1 MISLRPEL
9 LKRYRDIAWLLLK
22 HGRSDL
28 ARSAGLLKAFDEEAP
43 PRAVDGGEAEQLA
56 ADLESLGPTFIK
68 IGQLLSSRADLLPT
82 PYLVALA
89 RLQDRVEP
97 FPGEEA
103 KRIVSEELGERVE
116 LAFASFEDEP
126 MAAASLG
133 QVHRATLLDGR
144 EVAVKVQR
152 PGIRT
157 VIRTDLE
164 AITEIAEALERRTEL
179 GRALGLV
186 DLVRQFR
193 RTLLD
198 ELDYRAEASNLR
210 ELHHNLEGFPRI
222 LVPLPIADHCTARVL
237 TMEYL
242 EGEKIA
248 SLEAGERDVAQAHE
262 LAEELFRSYLHQV
275 LIDGFF
281 HADPHPGNVLLTPDG
296 KIALLDVGQVGRI
309 PPSLQEPMFQLLLA
323 IADGNG
329 EEAAELALRIG
340 EVKEGFDR
348 ARFRRGVSDL
358 VMRHYRADIDQ
369 LRPGQLMLEVYASA
383 GQTGV
388 RVPAQL
394 GVLGKALLELDD
406 IGRTLAPDFNPQ
418 QALVRNAP
426 RVVASRLRR
435 DLAPSQLLS
444 RLLELRELVT
454 VLPERL
460 QQLFAVLSGD
470 RQVRFKM
477 DVIDERQLVVT
488 LHEVANRITA
498 GLLLASIIVG
508 AALTM
513 RVDSAF
519 SLFGYPVIS
528 LFFFLVAGV
537 GSLWLL
543 ATIFWTDRRQ
553 KRAKKNK
560 R

>member
-28 ARSAGLLKAFDEEAP
+28 ARSSGLLKAVDDDL
-43 PRAVDGGEAEQLA
+43 PRQVDAGEAAQLA
-56 ADLESLGPTFIK
+56 TDLESLGPTFIK

-82 PYLVALA
+82 PYLTALA
-89 RLQDRVEP
+89 RLQDQVEP

-133 QVHRATLLDGR
+133 QVHRATLHDGR

-152 PGIRT
+152 PGIRG

-164 AITEIAEALERRTEL
+164 AITEIAEALERRTEI

-186 DLVRQFR
+186 ELVRQFR

-198 ELDYRAEASNLR
+198 ELDYRSEAGNLR
-210 ELHHNLEGFPRI
+210 QLHQNLEGFPRI
-222 LVPLPIADHCTARVL
+222 LVPLPIADHCSARVL

-242 EGEKIA
+242 AGEKIA
-248 SLEAGERDVAQAHE
+248 CLGAGGRSVEHAHE
-262 LAEELFRSYLHQV
+262 LAEELFRAYLHQV

-281 HADPHPGNVLLTPDG
+281 HADPHPGNVMLTPDG

-348 ARFRRGVSDL
+348 NRFRSGVADL

-369 LRPGQLMLEVYASA
+369 LRPGQLMLEVYAAA

-394 GVLGKALLELDD
+394 GVLGKALLQLDE

-426 RVVASRLRR
+426 RVIASRLRR
-435 DLAPSQLLS
+435 DFAPSQVLS
-444 RLLELRELVT
+444 RLLELRELVSA
-454 VLPERL
+454 LPERL

-470 RQVRFKM
+470 RQVRFKL
-477 DVIDERQLVVT
+477 DVVDERQLVMT

-498 GLLLASIIVG
+498 GLLLAALIVG

-513 RVDSAF
+513 RVESRF
-519 SLFGYPVIS
+519 SLFGYPVIA
-528 LFFFLVAGV
+528 LFFFLIAAV
-537 GSLWLL
+537 GGLWLL
-543 ATIFWTDRRQ
+543 WTIFWTDRRQ
-553 KRAKKNK
+553 KKPKKD
-560 R
+560 RR

>member
-9 LKRYRDIAWLLLK
+9 LKRYRDVAWLLLR

-28 ARSAGLLKAFDEEAP
+28 VRSSGLISALDEEA
-43 PRAVDGGEAEQLA
+43 AKVVDPGAAEQLA
-56 ADLESLGPTFIK
+56 ADLEALGPTFIK
-68 IGQLLSSRADLLPT
+68 IGQLLASRADLLPT
-82 PYLVALA
+82 SYLTALA
-89 RLQDRVEP
+89 RLQDQVEP

-103 KRIVSEELGERVE
+103 ERLVSEELGVGLER
-116 LAFASFEDEP
+116 AFASFDPVP

-133 QVHRATLLDGR
+133 QVHRATLHDGR

-152 PGIRT
+152 PGIRA

-164 AITEIAEALERRTEL
+164 AVSEIAEALERRTEI

-186 DLVRQFR
+186 DLVDQFR

-198 ELDYRAEASNLR
+198 ELDYRTEAGNLR
-210 ELHHNLEGFPRI
+210 QLHQNLQGFSRI
-222 LVPLPIADHCTARVL
+222 LVPLPIPEYCSGRVL

-242 EGEKIA
+242 PGTKIA
-248 SLEAGERDVAQAHE
+248 ALEHAGLPGRDARE

-281 HADPHPGNVLLTPDG
+281 HADPHPGNVVLTPDAR
-296 KIALLDVGQVGRI
+296 IALLDVGQVGRI

-340 EVKEGFDR
+340 EIKEGFDR
-348 ARFRRGVSDL
+348 KRFRRGVADL

-369 LRPGQLMLEVYASA
+369 LRPGQLMLEVYAAA

-388 RVPAQL
+388 RVPPQL
-394 GVLGKALLELDD
+394 GLLGKALLQLDE

-435 DLAPSQLLS
+435 DFAPSQILS

-454 VLPERL
+454 ALPERV
-460 QQLFAVLSGD
+460 QQLFDVLSGD
-470 RQVRFKM
+470 RQVRFKL
-477 DVIDERQLVVT
+477 DVLDERELIVT
-488 LHEVANRITA
+488 MHEVANRITA
-498 GLLLASIIVG
+498 GLLLASLIVG

-513 RVDSAF
+513 RVESRF
-519 SLFGYPVIS
+519 SLWGYPVIAF
-528 LFFFLVAGV
+528 FFFLIAAIG
-537 GSLWLL
+537 GLWLL
-543 ATIFWTDRRQ
+543 WTIFWTDRRQ
-553 KRAKKNK
+553 KKPRK
-560 R
+560 RR